1 MYVITAAH
9 CVYTSDRRA
18 YERVDD
24 VLVLRSEASNYK
36 VTIGVQNTEIP
47 EETQQT
53 YEVQFVLIHHLYDPS
68 KSFYSQFDYDIALI
82 RLKEP
87 SIKEWGSHSQ
97 PICLPDPDP
106 EALNV
111 DRHPDTMG
119 ILVGW
124 GHDGFS
130 MTGED
135 RSTKDLRRAYIP
147 ILANT
152 ECQTKFPIQVI
163 KVKNHHLCAGHR
175 NGKIDGCQV
184 RKLNIGA

>member
-1 MYVITAAH
+1 MITAAH

-24 VLVLRSEASNYK
+24 VLVLRSESSNYK
-36 VTIGVQNTEIP
+36 VTTGVQNTDIS

-68 KSFYSQFDYDIALI
+68 KFDYDIALI
-82 RLKEP
+82 RIKEP
-87 SIKEWGSHSQ
+87 SIEEWSSHSQ

-106 EALNV
+106 EALHV

-184 RKLNIGA
+184 RKQNFDA